1 MNIIIKCL
9 DPKSQAAFLIV
20 LATIFIAGTMV
31 LAKSLGQDWLGESL
45 HPLQISAG
53 RFSFAWMA
61 LVIVFIVKKPIIKSP
76 NLKLHT
82 IRSLL
87 GWSGVTLMFASASM
101 IPLSDATAIS
111 FLNPVFA
118 MLLALFFLKEKIG
131 KYRWIAAFLA
141 ITGAFVLLRPSSNT
155 IQIAGLL
162 ALFAAIFM
170 GAELILMKIITR
182 NESSF
187 QILIIN
193 NSIGFTVSACAAYF
207 VWQDPTN
214 LQWFALISIGLLMI
228 CAQACYINAIAIAD
242 ASYVAPFSYMTLI
255 FVTLYDFILFNQ
267 IPDHISLI
275 GIFLILIG
283 AILLAWRE
291 KINLEPKN

>member
-20 LATIFIAGTMV
+20 LATIFIAGTMI

-131 KYRWIAAFLA
+131 KYRWIAAFFA

>member
-20 LATIFIAGTMV
+20 LATIFIAGTMI

-170 GAELILMKIITR
+170 GAELILMKIITK

-242 ASYVAPFSYMTLI
+242 ASYVAPF
-255 FVTLYDFILFNQ
+255 
-267 IPDHISLI
+267 
-275 GIFLILIG
+275 
-283 AILLAWRE
+283 
-291 KINLEPKN
+291 

>member
-20 LATIFIAGTMV
+20 LATIFIAGTMI

-141 ITGAFVLLRPSSNT
+141 
-155 IQIAGLL
+155 
-162 ALFAAIFM
+162 
-170 GAELILMKIITR
+170 
-182 NESSF
+182 
-187 QILIIN
+187 
-193 NSIGFTVSACAAYF
+193 
-207 VWQDPTN
+207 
-214 LQWFALISIGLLMI
+214 
-228 CAQACYINAIAIAD
+228 
-242 ASYVAPFSYMTLI
+242 SYVVSFI
-255 FVTLYDFILFNQ
+255 FFK
-267 IPDHISLI
+267 
-275 GIFLILIG
+275 
-283 AILLAWRE
+283 R
-291 KINLEPKN
+291 KNW

>member
-1 MNIIIKCL
+1 MHTKIKFL
-9 DPKSQAAFLIV
+9 NPKGQAAFLVVI
-20 LATIFIAGTMV
+20 ATIFIAGTMI
-31 LAKSLGQDWLGESL
+31 LAKSLGQNWLGENL

-61 LVIVFIVKKPIIKSP
+61 LIVIFLAKKPKIKSP
-76 NLKLHT
+76 DLKLHT
-82 IRSLL
+82 LRSIL

-118 MLLALFFLKEKIG
+118 MLLAIFFLKETIG
-131 KYRWIAAFLA
+131 KYRWLAAFLA
-141 ITGAFVLLRPSSNT
+141 LIGAFILLRPSYNS

-162 ALFAAIFM
+162 ALLAAILM
-170 GAELILMKIITR
+170 GAELIVMKIITKS
-182 NESSF
+182 ESSF

-193 NSIGFTVSACAAYF
+193 NSIGLIISSVAAYF
-207 VWQDPTN
+207 VWQQPTV
-214 LQWFALISIGLLMI
+214 LQWYALILLGLLMI

-255 FVTLYDFILFNQ
+255 FVTIYDFALFNQ
-267 IPDHISLI
+267 IPDYISVV
-275 GIFLILIG
+275 GILFILFG
-283 AILLAWRE
+283 AFLLAWRE
-291 KINLEPKN
+291 KINLNPKI